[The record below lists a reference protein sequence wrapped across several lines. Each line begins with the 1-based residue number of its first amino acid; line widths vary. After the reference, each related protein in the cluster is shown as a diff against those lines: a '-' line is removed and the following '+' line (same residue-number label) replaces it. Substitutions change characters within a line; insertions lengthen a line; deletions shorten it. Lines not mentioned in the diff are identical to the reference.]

1 MYLAISNK
9 GGVKRMRKELIMVRV
24 HKTSNKERINKVK
37 AVKDIKG
44 TLK

>member
-1 MYLAISNK
+1 ML
-9 GGVKRMRKELIMVRV
+9 RKEVIMIRV
-24 HKTSNKERINKVK
+24 HKTLNKERSNNVK

>member
-1 MYLAISNK
+1 
-9 GGVKRMRKELIMVRV
+9 MRKKVIMVRV
-24 HKTSNKERINKVK
+24 HKTRNKQRINNVK